1 MSRNLKVLLAAFG
14 TALAMTACQPSAENG
29 ISTDSGTSS
38 GDSGS
43 GFVISPKGGIGIDL
57 GGGIHLD
64 PSTGGIGFGGLPL
77 G

>member
-29 ISTDSGTSS
+29 VSTDPGATDP
-38 GDSGS
+38 GGS
-43 GFVISPKGGIGIDL
+43 GFVITPKGGVGIDL
-57 GGGIHLD
+57 GGGMHLN
-64 PSTGGIGFGGLPL
+64 PATGGIGFGGIPF